1 MTCLFSF
8 TGSYLSSIY
17 IYSRTFSIRERYI
30 VPVSSNFPVPVGHNA
45 NFAWNQDEV
54 PQNSRYAERFFYSSL
69 LSAQT
74 VATLSGSCQTNQLR
88 SSSLPLGTLSHGA
101 HEPISIVLWTR
112 FLDAPAYGTRCSFA
126 KIAIPYTIYP
136 SLNLLEFYVCINYA
150 TTRKNIAF
158 PFISI
163 KTQKSS
169 YNRQIFAQIKRQK
182 NIDSFKKK

>member
-1 MTCLFSF
+1 MLE
-8 TGSYLSSIY
+8 GAER
-17 IYSRTFSIRERYI
+17 RTSMCQAFYPTFHLCESYI
-30 VPVSSNFPVPVGHNA
+30 VPVSSNFPVPIGHNA

-88 SSSLPLGTLSHGA
+88 SSSLLLGTLSHGA
-101 HEPISIVLWTR
+101 HEPISFVLWTR

-136 SLNLLEFYVCINYA
+136 SLSLFEFDVLDC
-150 TTRKNIAF
+150 
-158 PFISI
+158 
-163 KTQKSS
+163 
-169 YNRQIFAQIKRQK
+169 
-182 NIDSFKKK
+182 